1 MTIVTE
7 SKNLLQG
14 SALGR
19 LDIETV
25 HGLFRWCAQ
34 RWPSA
39 VAIVAG
45 DRQVTYRELQ
55 LLADDYAVE
64 LANKGVRR
72 GDLVPVLMPRTPEFI
87 AALLAVLECGA
98 AYAAL
103 DVRWPQER
111 LTSLITALDAK
122 VLVTAAEG
130 AWPVPVAAPPST
142 ESATG
147 RRPHRIEL
155 RGDEPCAV
163 FFTSGSTGTPKAT
176 VTPHSGMVR
185 LFADCDFA
193 DFGPGNVVPQLAPV
207 SWDGFCLDGWGV
219 LLNGGTSVFLD
230 DPVLVPST
238 LRRLV
243 SEHGVNG
250 VFLTTTLLNMIIDE
264 DVDAFAGVRWLLT
277 GGERAS
283 AAHMGRLVRRF
294 PAIELNNMYGP
305 VESTSVVTARR
316 VTVED
321 CVDPGGVPLGRVL
334 NGTQIFVLDG
344 DRPCGPGE
352 TGELCIA
359 GSGLAFGYIGDPE
372 LTAEKFPDITV
383 DGQTHRVYRT
393 GDLGHYSTDDVLYFD
408 GRLDRQVKIRGHRIE
423 PAEIEFAAARIAGVT
438 AAVVVPIADP
448 EGRGRS
454 LCLCYSGS
462 GDDVP
467 DERAVRAELAE
478 RLPAY
483 LVPDRIRLLAEMPL
497 FSNGKVNQRA
507 LEQIATEEDHADDH
521 LPDAQPLLDP
531 VEARLAA
538 VFGQILQRGFVPPD
552 SSFFELGANSLDAAR
567 LCAKV
572 EAEFGVAVPVSQ
584 VFATSTVRELA
595 ASLKPRLDDVVP
607 ADVPDATTEA
617 GVRSVELPVH
627 YALALWE
634 GMSEASDLAYL
645 CTMAWWID
653 GAPDVDAL
661 SRAILDVHHR
671 HEALHSRYVMDPGP
685 IAMPSD
691 DVPGPD
697 LTLLPDAPTEDA
709 ALAALHAELYRPLSI
724 AEGKIWRCALVRSA
738 DSGRLAFGLTAHH
751 VAFDGASQEPM
762 AADLGTAY
770 QARLRGEAP
779 VFAEPAET
787 LAEIADT
794 YRRRR
799 AAADLDAQIDYW
811 NKELDGLPQITLPG
825 RLSAETI
832 DGPRVTVARHVS
844 AQEMEPWDEAAREL
858 GSTRLVAL
866 SVAYGSVLRRLS
878 GQDDFGILV
887 PFSSWIGDPGRSIST
902 RMDMLCLRMRPASAG
917 SDMWDN
923 VGKAVGAALVAQD
936 VSFVEAAMP
945 VITAIGDDAMGRL
958 PVLLVENLADPEL
971 TLPSCRTEFAHLGAP
986 TTMSELETEVWYAP
1000 DGGVRLNVAVW
1011 TDYLPVEFAT
1021 EFAEEFQRVL
1031 CAGPAALAAPADAP

>member
-305 VESTSVVTARR
+305 WS
-316 VTVED
+316 
-321 CVDPGGVPLGRVL
+321 
-334 NGTQIFVLDG
+334 
-344 DRPCGPGE
+344 RP
-352 TGELCIA
+352 
-359 GSGLAFGYIGDPE
+359 
-372 LTAEKFPDITV
+372 
-383 DGQTHRVYRT
+383 
-393 GDLGHYSTDDVLYFD
+393 
-408 GRLDRQVKIRGHRIE
+408 
-423 PAEIEFAAARIAGVT
+423 
-438 AAVVVPIADP
+438 
-448 EGRGRS
+448 
-454 LCLCYSGS
+454 
-462 GDDVP
+462 
-467 DERAVRAELAE
+467 
-478 RLPAY
+478 
-483 LVPDRIRLLAEMPL
+483 
-497 FSNGKVNQRA
+497 
-507 LEQIATEEDHADDH
+507 
-521 LPDAQPLLDP
+521 
-531 VEARLAA
+531 
-538 VFGQILQRGFVPPD
+538 
-552 SSFFELGANSLDAAR
+552 
-567 LCAKV
+567 
-572 EAEFGVAVPVSQ
+572 
-584 VFATSTVRELA
+584 
-595 ASLKPRLDDVVP
+595 
-607 ADVPDATTEA
+607 
-617 GVRSVELPVH
+617 
-627 YALALWE
+627 
-634 GMSEASDLAYL
+634 
-645 CTMAWWID
+645 
-653 GAPDVDAL
+653 
-661 SRAILDVHHR
+661 
-671 HEALHSRYVMDPGP
+671 
-685 IAMPSD
+685 
-691 DVPGPD
+691 
-697 LTLLPDAPTEDA
+697 
-709 ALAALHAELYRPLSI
+709 
-724 AEGKIWRCALVRSA
+724 
-738 DSGRLAFGLTAHH
+738 
-751 VAFDGASQEPM
+751 
-762 AADLGTAY
+762 
-770 QARLRGEAP
+770 
-779 VFAEPAET
+779 
-787 LAEIADT
+787 
-794 YRRRR
+794 
-799 AAADLDAQIDYW
+799 
-811 NKELDGLPQITLPG
+811 
-825 RLSAETI
+825 
-832 DGPRVTVARHVS
+832 
-844 AQEMEPWDEAAREL
+844 PW
-858 GSTRLVAL
+858 
-866 SVAYGSVLRRLS
+866 
-878 GQDDFGILV
+878 
-887 PFSSWIGDPGRSIST
+887 
-902 RMDMLCLRMRPASAG
+902 
-917 SDMWDN
+917 
-923 VGKAVGAALVAQD
+923 
-936 VSFVEAAMP
+936 
-945 VITAIGDDAMGRL
+945 
-958 PVLLVENLADPEL
+958 
-971 TLPSCRTEFAHLGAP
+971 
-986 TTMSELETEVWYAP
+986 
-1000 DGGVRLNVAVW
+1000 
-1011 TDYLPVEFAT
+1011 
-1021 EFAEEFQRVL
+1021 
-1031 CAGPAALAAPADAP
+1031 

>member
-1 MTIVTE
+1 MVTE
-7 SKNLLQG
+7 NQNLLQD
-14 SALGR
+14 STLGR

-34 RWPSA
+34 RWPSD

-45 DRQVTYRELQ
+45 PRRVTYRELR

-64 LANKGVRR
+64 LANRGIGR

-103 DVRWPQER
+103 DVRWPRER
-111 LTSLITALDAK
+111 LNSLVSALDAK
-122 VLVTAAEG
+122 VLVTAVEG
-130 AWPVPVAAPPST
+130 PWPVPVAAPPST
-142 ESATG
+142 ANAAG
-147 RRPHRIEL
+147 RQPQRIEV

-193 DFGPGNVVPQLAPV
+193 EFGPGMVVPQLAPV

-243 SEHGVNG
+243 AEHGVNG

-283 AAHMGRLVRRF
+283 AAHMGRLVRHF
-294 PAIELNNMYGP
+294 PDIELNNMYGP

-316 VTVED
+316 VTAED

-334 NGTQIFVLDG
+334 NGTRIFVLDG

-359 GSGLAFGYIGDPE
+359 GSGLASGYIGDPE
-372 LTAEKFPDITV
+372 LTAKKFPEVVV

-393 GDLGHYSTDDVLYFD
+393 GDLGHYSDDDVLYFD

-423 PAEIEFAAARIAGVT
+423 PAEIEFVAERLAGVT

-467 DERAVRAELAE
+467 DERAVRAELATL
-478 RLPAY
+478 LPAY
-483 LVPDRIRLLAEMPL
+483 LVPDRIRRLAEMPL
-497 FSNGKVNQRA
+497 FSNGKVDQRA

-521 LPDAQPLLDP
+521 RPEAQPLLDP

-538 VFGQILQRGFVPPD
+538 VFGQVLRRGFVPAD
-552 SSFFELGANSLDAAR
+552 GSFFELGANSLDAAR

-584 VFATSTVRELA
+584 VFATPSVRELA
-595 ASLKPRLDDVVP
+595 ASLKPRLDEVGAVP
-607 ADVPDATTEA
+607 VDAPDASAEA
-617 GVRSVELPVH
+617 VAGAVDLPVH

-661 SRAILDVHHR
+661 SQAILDVHHR

-691 DVPGPD
+691 DVPGPE
-697 LTLLPDAPTEDA
+697 LALLPDQPTEDA
-709 ALAALHAELYRPLSI
+709 ALAALHAELYRPLCI
-724 AEGKIWRCALVRSA
+724 AEGRIWRCAMVRSA
-738 DSGRLAFGLTAHH
+738 DTGRLAFGLTAHH

-762 AADLGTAY
+762 ATDLAIAY
-770 QARLRGEAP
+770 QARLLGEAP

-799 AAADLDAQIDYW
+799 AAADLDAQIEYW
-811 NKELDGLPQITLPG
+811 NRELDGLPQITLPQ
-825 RLSAETI
+825 RQSSQAT
-832 DGPRVTVARHVS
+832 DGPRATVERQVS
-844 AQEMEPWDEAAREL
+844 AREMEPWDAAAREL

-866 SVAYGSVLRRLS
+866 SVAYASVLRELS

-902 RMDMLCLRMRPASAG
+902 RMDMLCLRMRPSSGG

-923 VGKAVGAALVAQD
+923 VGKAVGGALVAQD

-945 VITAIGDDAMGRL
+945 VITGIGEDAMGRL
-958 PVLLVENLADPEL
+958 PVLLVENLDDPDL
-971 TLPSCRTEFAHLGAP
+971 VLPSCRTEFAHLGAP

-1011 TDYLPVEFAT
+1011 TDYLSVEFAT
-1021 EFAEEFQRVL
+1021 EFADEFQRVL